1 MMQTANKQIYL
12 SMEINLS
19 FWSDQPCYSFC
30 VLSLETGLVIKIVSG
45 FVRGR
50 SCFFLFCTDTGRL
63 SSVYGIRKDH
73 MHSRGSLGKLLFRC
87 FLGNSETTILT
98 LLAHMLLGIVETL
111 HGLNG
116 EESVT
121 LYFAQLAFY
130 LHQLVILLM
139 HNI

>member
-19 FWSDQPCYSFC
+19 FRSDQPCYSFC

-50 SCFFLFCTDTGRL
+50 SCFFLFCTDRGRL

-73 MHSRGSLGKLLFRC
+73 MHSRGSLGKLLFSWSLCLMEDGSCTFAFLRLFVC
-87 FLGNSETTILT
+87 FVVCVCLC
-98 LLAHMLLGIVETL
+98 VC
-111 HGLNG
+111 
-116 EESVT
+116 V
-121 LYFAQLAFY
+121 
-130 LHQLVILLM
+130 
-139 HNI
+139 